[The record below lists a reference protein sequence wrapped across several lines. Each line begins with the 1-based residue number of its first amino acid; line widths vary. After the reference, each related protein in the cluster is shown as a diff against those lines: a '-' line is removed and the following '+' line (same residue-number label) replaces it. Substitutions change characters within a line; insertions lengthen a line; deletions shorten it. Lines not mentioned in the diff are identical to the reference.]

1 MIEKVTVEYFKKF
14 QKETFYLGDSVVL
27 AGPNN
32 SGKTTLL
39 QAIAVWYLA
48 IQRWRQ
54 ERGSNKSKAALRTGF
69 PISRK
74 DFTAIPLREM
84 NLLWTDRSTAY
95 SRDKA
100 RNIEPGQPK
109 LVKIGVEGKVP
120 DGSTWQLNVAIRYSS
135 REQIYV
141 KLLDQEGKPLTE
153 LPPSVSGTQVVHVPP
168 FSGIGAEETRYD
180 RGYQNYL
187 IGQEKPGEI
196 LRNLLLEIF
205 QGSREDWDQLKQ
217 EIRELFGCE
226 ILDPSYSSSD
236 PFIIIEYN
244 NTLKTQKIRSS
255 LEIPSAGSG
264 FNQVLT
270 LFGFIY
276 AREAS
281 ILLIDEPD
289 AHEHVILQRQVY
301 ERLRSVARHR
311 NCQLII
317 SSHSEIVLE
326 DTTPQQILSFYG
338 KPHRIKLDEER
349 DRVREAL
356 RRLSSLD
363 ILSGESRHNI
373 LYLESESDFNILK
386 AFAKVLKHEAMSFFN
401 KPFYYPLRGSNPR
414 EAKAH
419 FFGLQAISPQIRGI
433 LFLDRDNKD
442 FPDHE
447 IAADN
452 LRIVRWKRYEIE
464 NYLLVP
470 NALVRYVK
478 SMTSIRGEMIEQP
491 DLFQQKRIEQAE
503 AVLRDQFPPDAWA
516 NPLGENPFLLRI
528 AASKE
533 LLPKLFDKV
542 NISIPKKD
550 YYQIA
555 ESFGSAEVH
564 PEVKANLDLIAEILP
579 SVPDADDH
587 T

>member
-1 MIEKVTVEYFKKF
+1 MIKKVALEYFKKF
-14 QKETFYLGDSVVL
+14 EKEIFHLEDSVVL

-32 SGKTTLL
+32 SGKSTLL
-39 QAIAVWYLA
+39 QAIAVWNLA
-48 IQRWRQ
+48 VQRWHQ
-54 ERGSNKSKAALRTGF
+54 ERGTAKSKAALRTGV

-100 RNIEPGQPK
+100 RNIAAGQPK

-153 LPPSVSGTQVVHVPP
+153 LPPSVSGTQVVHIPP

-180 RGYQNYL
+180 RGYQNHL
-187 IGQEKPGEI
+187 IGQGKPGDI

-205 QGSREDWDQLKQ
+205 QGAKENWQQLKQ
-217 EIRELFGCE
+217 EIEELFSYE
-226 ILDPSYSSSD
+226 ILDPSYSPTD
-236 PFIIIEYN
+236 PFIIIEYRPSN
-244 NTLKTQKIRSS
+244 SPKSFDLA
-255 LEIPSAGSG
+255 SAGSG
-264 FNQVLT
+264 FHQVLT

-276 AREAS
+276 ARAAS

-317 SSHSEIVLE
+317 STHSEIVLE

-349 DRVREAL
+349 DKVREAL

-363 ILSGESRHNI
+363 ILSGESHHNI

-414 EAKAH
+414 EGKAH

-447 IAADN
+447 VAADN

-470 NALVRYVK
+470 NALLRYVK
-478 SMTSIRGEMIEQP
+478 SMTSIRGEMIGQA
-491 DLFQQKRIEQAE
+491 DLFQQKRMEQAE

-533 LLPKLFDKV
+533 LLPKLFEKV

-555 ESFGSAEVH
+555 DSFGSEEVH
-564 PEVKANLDLIAEILP
+564 SEVKANLDLIAEILP
-579 SVPDADDH
+579 SAPDVDNHA
-587 T
+587 

>member
-1 MIEKVTVEYFKKF
+1 MIEKVTLEYFKKF
-14 QKETFYLGDSVVL
+14 QNETFYLGDSVVL

-32 SGKTTLL
+32 SGKSTLL
-39 QAIAVWYLA
+39 QAIAVWNLA
-48 IQRWRQ
+48 VQRWHQ
-54 ERGSNKSKAALRTGF
+54 ERNAAKSKAERRTGV

-100 RNIEPGQPK
+100 HNIEAGQPK
-109 LVKIGVEGKVP
+109 LVKIGVEGKAP

-135 REQIYV
+135 KEQIYV

-153 LPPSVSGTQVVHVPP
+153 LPPILSATQVVHIPP

-180 RGYQNYL
+180 RGYQNHL
-187 IGQEKPGEI
+187 TGQGKPGDI

-205 QGSREDWDQLKQ
+205 QGAKKENWQLLKK
-217 EIRELFGCE
+217 EIEKLFNYE
-226 ILDPSYSSSD
+226 ILDPSYSPTD
-236 PFIIIEYN
+236 PFIIIEYRPSN
-244 NTLKTQKIRSS
+244 STKSFDLA
-255 LEIPSAGSG
+255 SAGSG
-264 FNQVLT
+264 FHQVLT
-270 LFGFIY
+270 LLGFIY
-276 AREAS
+276 ARAAS
-281 ILLIDEPD
+281 ILLVDEPD

-301 ERLRSVARHR
+301 ERLRSVARQR

-317 SSHSEIVLE
+317 STHSEIVLE

-338 KPHRIKLDEER
+338 EPHRIKLDEER

-363 ILSGESRHNI
+363 ILSAESRQNI
-373 LYLESESDFNILK
+373 LYVESESDFNILK
-386 AFAKVLKHEAMSFFN
+386 AFAKVLEHKATSFFN
-401 KPFYYPLRGSNPR
+401 NPFYNPLRGSSAR

-419 FFGLQAISPQIRGI
+419 FFALQAISPQIRGI

-442 FPDHE
+442 LPDHE
-447 IAADN
+447 VAAEN
-452 LRIVRWKRYEIE
+452 LKIVRWKRYEIE

-470 NALVRYVK
+470 SALLRCLK
-478 SMTSIRGEMIEQP
+478 SMISIRGEMMEQP
-491 DLFQQKRIEQAE
+491 DLFQQKQIHHKRIEE
-503 AVLRDQFPPDAWA
+503 ANAFFKDQFPPAA
-516 NPLGENPFLLRI
+516 LAYPLGENPFLLHI

-542 NISIPKKD
+542 GINIPKKD

-555 ESFGSAEVH
+555 ESFEPDEVH
-564 PEVKANLDLIAEILP
+564 TEVRENLDRIALLSP
-579 SVPDADDH
+579 SVTDNA
-587 T
+587 